1 MKKIVNG
8 KLYNTETAKL
18 LGEYDKGIPGNLDF
32 VGEELY
38 RTKKGAYFLF
48 GHGGPLSR
56 YSKPISSGGLGA
68 GQVILPM
75 EESEAKAWAE
85 KHLTA
90 DEYLAIFED
99 VEEA

>member
-18 LGEYDKGIPGNLDF
+18 LGEHSKGIPGNLDF
-32 VGEELY
+32 IDEELY

-48 GHGGPLSR
+48 AYGGPLSR
-56 YSKPISSGGLGA
+56 YSEPNGTGGLQS

-90 DEYLAIFED
+90 DEYLAIFD
-99 VEEA
+99 NVDEA